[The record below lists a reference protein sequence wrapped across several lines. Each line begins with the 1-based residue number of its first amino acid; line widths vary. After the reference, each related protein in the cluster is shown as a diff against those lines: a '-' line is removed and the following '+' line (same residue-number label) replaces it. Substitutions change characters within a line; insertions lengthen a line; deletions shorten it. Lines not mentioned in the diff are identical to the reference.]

1 MRLAL
6 LLSVVLVS
14 ACSEGVDTGENEPD
28 ADVTIE
34 APSGSSTETPSGSS
48 TTELPILIMGEG
60 RFGEAKL
67 G

>member
-6 LLSVVLVS
+6 LLSVVLGS

-34 APSGSSTETPSGSS
+34 APSGSST
-48 TTELPILIMGEG
+48 TELPILIMGEG